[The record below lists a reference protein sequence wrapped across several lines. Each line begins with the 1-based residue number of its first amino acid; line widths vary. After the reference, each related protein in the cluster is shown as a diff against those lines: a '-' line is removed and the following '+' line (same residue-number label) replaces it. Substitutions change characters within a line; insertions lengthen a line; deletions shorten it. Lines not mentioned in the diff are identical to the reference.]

1 MGILLR
7 IIFILPFPCT
17 MLHIIFYLFQRVGVC
32 GWTCKSVCTFSSVTS
47 FIPALTAA
55 WISSQEELWWFLFV
69 PSSEKGAYS
78 SVLCTGLSG
87 CQSQHWIYGMQ
98 PSRGKSGVFFPYE
111 REFCLKNLFWVDSL
125 LFQWVNPEQIS
136 PALQYLW
143 SLALGLRT
151 VSSAEVYLCGC
162 FPGVVAGSEEGCV

>member
-111 REFCLKNLFWVDSL
+111 RE
-125 LFQWVNPEQIS
+125 QIS